1 MFEQAESF
9 NLLIVTFNLTQEEVA
24 LRVSLSQSAV
34 ANKLRLL
41 RFSSEEKKLILDSGL
56 TERHA
61 RTLLRLPDAA
71 SRMRFINQINKD
83 KLNVAATEALV
94 DNYLRYLA
102 ENPASNDNISN
113 NTRLFGGHST
123 GIVKDIR
130 ILTNTIE
137 NAAAMLRK
145 SGISVEIESED
156 TPDAFNINISV
167 HKSKLANERRF
178 T

>member
-41 RFSSEEKKLILDSGL
+41 RFSGEERMLILDSGL

-61 RTLLRLPDAA
+61 RALLRLPDAA
-71 SRMRFINQINKD
+71 SRMRFINLINKD
-83 KLNVAATEALV
+83 KLNVAATETLV
-94 DNYLRYLA
+94 DNYLRFLA
-102 ENPASNDNISN
+102 ENPSSDDNKPN
-113 NTRLFGGHST
+113 NARLSGGHST

-130 ILTNTIE
+130 ILTNTVE

-145 SGISVEIESED
+145 SGISVETRSED

-167 HKSKLANERRF
+167 HKSSQASERCF